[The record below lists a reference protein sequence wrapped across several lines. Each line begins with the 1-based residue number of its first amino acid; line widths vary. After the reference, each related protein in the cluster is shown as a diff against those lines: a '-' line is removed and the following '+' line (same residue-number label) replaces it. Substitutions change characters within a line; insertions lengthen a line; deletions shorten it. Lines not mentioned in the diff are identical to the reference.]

1 MKDSFLSSEKWRR
14 KRENILRRDGYM
26 DQIIFRKEGRMVPAD
41 HVHHIFP
48 KEKYPQYAYADWN
61 LISVCRD
68 THMRRLHNPISGKL
82 TKEGKQLMNETAVLN
97 NIQVTEKVLVIGFPG
112 SGKSTY
118 VRQHMGP
125 DAIAYDLDAIA
136 GAFRLRGPHEERH
149 EGSRAMANALFKA
162 FALRASDYASRV
174 FLIRTAPTLEE
185 LNQIRI
191 DRVVLCKGM
200 HYSTGL
206 REDLKQFDFDY
217 YQQRIEN
224 VKKFCEKN
232 AIEFEEIDPPRFDF

>member
-48 KEKYPQYAYADWN
+48 KEKYPQDAYADWN

-68 THMRRLHNPISGKL
+68 THMRRLHNPISGQL

-97 NIQVTEKVLVIGFPG
+97 NIQVTEKILVIGFPG

-118 VRQHMGP
+118 VRQSLGP

-149 EGSRAMANALFKA
+149 EASRAMANALFKA

-191 DRVVLCKGM
+191 DRVVLCKG
-200 HYSTGL
+200 HHDTSHRSDL
-206 REDLKQFDFDY
+206 RRFDY
-217 YQQRIEN
+217 DFYQQRIEN